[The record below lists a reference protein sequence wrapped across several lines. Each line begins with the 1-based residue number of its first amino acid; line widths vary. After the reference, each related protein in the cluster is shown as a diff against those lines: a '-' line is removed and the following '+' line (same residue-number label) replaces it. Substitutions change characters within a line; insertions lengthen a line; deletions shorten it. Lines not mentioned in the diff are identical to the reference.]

1 MQICKNTLTDIEH
14 FGDKEIAAEIVDLRL
29 EVKELRAA
37 VSAREASVL
46 VHREEA
52 LRAEELLL
60 HALANSG
67 TLYVAHTNTK

>member
-1 MQICKNTLTDIEH
+1 MCKNTLTDVER
-14 FGDKEIAAEIVDLRL
+14 FGNREIAAEIVDLRL

-52 LRAEELLL
+52 LRAEELSL

-67 TLYVAHTNTK
+67 TKYAAHADTK